1 MVPSA
6 ESAPVGSGGVRCVG
20 LARHS
25 LLLMLSLLSCVAPL
39 SWHIQP
45 AAPSHVRLAASLCV
59 DEFTALPLPLLPVPG
74 WKRQARERAIDEWAA
89 SRRALLA
96 SGEPHALIVG
106 LRDAAEAGRFFE
118 GVDDGLFGFAELGLL
133 PPPPEG
139 RAAAAEPAE
148 PAGEAIAGAE
158 AATVAAEATA
168 AAAAAAAAA
177 EQPMYPYIA
186 NVAVRV
192 GARRLGLGRALVE
205 EAERTAVEL
214 GFDRLFIKV
223 DRQNFGARRLYD
235 RLGYEICYLQNR
247 PPDRTNKQRQMLF
260 LRKAVGAGAAG
271 AGESAREA
279 ART

>member
-1 MVPSA
+1 
-6 ESAPVGSGGVRCVG
+6 
-20 LARHS
+20 
-25 LLLMLSLLSCVAPL
+25 MLSLLSCVAPL

-118 GVDDGLFGFAELGLL
+118 G
-133 PPPPEG
+133 
-139 RAAAAEPAE
+139 
-148 PAGEAIAGAE
+148 
-158 AATVAAEATA
+158 
-168 AAAAAAAAA
+168 
-177 EQPMYPYIA
+177 PMYPYIA

>member
-1 MVPSA
+1 MGLVVW
-6 ESAPVGSGGVRCVG
+6 VGSGVSGVG
-20 LARHS
+20 GSLARHS

-45 AAPSHVRLAASLCV
+45 AAPSHVRLAAGLCV
-59 DEFTALPLPLLPVPG
+59 DEFTALPLPLLPFPG

-118 GVDDGLFGFAELGLL
+118 GVDDGLLGFAELGLL

-139 RAAAAEPAE
+139 RAAAAE

-177 EQPMYPYIA
+177 EPPMYPYIA

-214 GFDRLFIKV
+214 GFDRLYIKV